1 MLKDFVPAD
10 KRTEQKSET
19 GLKEG
24 ERNRESERDTL
35 KKREREK
42 GWVAFQC

>member
-1 MLKDFVPAD
+1 MKPGRRKD
-10 KRTEQKSET
+10 RI
-19 GLKEG
+19 EG

-35 KKREREK
+35 KRREQEK